1 MLISKIV
8 FIFTLVRSSMKK
20 EKVWCY
26 CVLFVCSRGYHFE
39 SAYTQLQKMS
49 HLKGVTVAFRLEL

>member
-8 FIFTLVRSSMKK
+8 FIFTLVGSSMKK

-26 CVLFVCSRGYHFE
+26 CVLFVCSRGYDFE
-39 SAYTQLQKMS
+39 SAYTQLQK
-49 HLKGVTVAFRLEL
+49 R